1 MVDGEL
7 ATAAAATSAVMA
19 TVLRGMA
26 GEVWE
31 RIRKDAIEQTGDAAE
46 GWLKKVV
53 MRVFGQSKLPAD
65 EGATGPLDAE
75 VSQEVVAA
83 LEALASRPDDDQ
95 SVALMTELIM
105 KAAADMADPVGTLW
119 ELAEAAPRPQTAA
132 DRGSAGN
139 ANTGDIKQKDVSG
152 TAIAVTGTTG
162 KITVQRP

>member
-19 TVLRGMA
+19 TMLQGMA

-31 RIRKDAIEQTGDAAE
+31 RIRKDAAEQTGDAAE
-46 GWLKKVV
+46 GWLRKVV
-53 MRVFGQSKLPAD
+53 MRVFARSKFPVD
-65 EGATGPLDAE
+65 EDMTGSVETE

-83 LEALASRPDDDQ
+83 LEALASRPDDEQ
-95 SVALMTELIM
+95 SVALMTDLIM
-105 KAAADMADPVGTLW
+105 KAAANMADPVGTLQ
-119 ELAEAAPRPQTAA
+119 ELAEIAPRLQTAA
-132 DRGSAGN
+132 DAEPVGHPNS
-139 ANTGDIKQKDVSG
+139 GDIKQKDVSG